1 MLFNSIEFLIFLPI
15 VFLLYQACR
24 SVRSQN
30 LLIVAASY
38 LFYGWWDAR
47 FLLLIAFTTV
57 CSFASGRIIEHFDDS
72 HMKLR
77 RIACVVNVVL
87 NLVVL
92 GVFKY
97 YNFFASSFADMLSL
111 IGVEATWTSLNVV
124 LPVGISFYTFQ
135 ALSYTI
141 DVYRRDIRAEHDVV
155 AFFAFIS
162 FFPQLVAGP
171 IERATNLLP
180 QFRRQRTFSYDD
192 AVDGLRQALWGFF
205 KKIVIADNCA
215 AAADVVFGSYGEWGS
230 ATLLYGAA
238 MFTFQIY
245 ADFSG
250 YSDIAIGVARLF
262 GIRLTRNFNNPYFS
276 VDMGD
281 FWRRWHISL
290 MSWFRDYVY
299 IPLGGSR
306 CGRLR
311 TMRNVFAVFLLSGLW
326 HGANWTF
333 VAWGAYHAILRVP
346 DVLMGRRGANHKDMT
361 RVVRLL
367 RRLTVFVLVM
377 VGWILF
383 RSATIA
389 DAWHYVVRI
398 FTSGGCRVDAALLK
412 PTLCVFIAV
421 MMVMEYLQRDR
432 SHALQIDGTVVGRR
446 WVRWCIYY
454 ALIAAIFWQA
464 GNATQFIYFQF

>member
-47 FLLLIAFTTV
+47 FLLLIAFTTI
-57 CSFASGRIIEHFDDS
+57 CSYASGRLMEHCDDR

-77 RIACVVNVVL
+77 RMACAANVAL

-97 YNFFASSFADMLSL
+97 YNFFAASFAEMLDM

-180 QFRRQRTFSYDD
+180 QFRRQRTFNYGD

-215 AAADVVFGSYGEWGS
+215 AATDAVFGSYGECGS

-262 GIRLTRNFNNPYFS
+262 GIRLMRNFHNPYFS

-299 IPLGGSR
+299 IPLGGSH
-306 CGRLR
+306 CGKLH
-311 TMRNVFAVFLLSGLW
+311 TVRNVFAVFLLSGLW

-333 VAWGAYHAILRVP
+333 VAWGAYHAILRMP
-346 DVLMGRRGANHKDMT
+346 NVLMGRRGVKHKDMT
-361 RVVRLL
+361 CAVRLL
-367 RRLTVFVLVM
+367 RRLKVFVLVM
-377 VGWILF
+377 LGLILF
-383 RSATIA
+383 RSVTIT
-389 DAWHYVVRI
+389 DAWHYVVRM
-398 FTSGGCRVDAALLK
+398 FTFGGCRVDAALLK
-412 PTLCVFIAV
+412 PALCVFIAV
-421 MMVMEYLQRDR
+421 MMLVEYLQRDR
-432 SHALQIDGTVVGRR
+432 SHALQIDDTVVKHRS
-446 WVRWCIYY
+446 VRWCIYY

>member
-24 SVRSQN
+24 GVRSQN

-38 LFYGWWDAR
+38 LFYGWWDVR
-47 FLLLIAFTTV
+47 FLVLIAFTTL
-57 CSFASGRIIEHFDDS
+57 CSYASGRLIEHFDNN
-72 HMKLR
+72 HLKLR
-77 RIACVVNVVL
+77 HMACVANVVL

-97 YNFFASSFADMLSL
+97 YNFFAASFADLLSQ
-111 IGVEATWTSLNVV
+111 IGVEATWASLNVV

-135 ALSYTI
+135 ALGYTI
-141 DVYRRDIRAEHDVV
+141 DVYRRDIHAERDVV

-180 QFRRQRTFSYDD
+180 QFSRRRAFSYDD
-192 AVDGLRQALWGFF
+192 AVDGLRLALWGFF

-215 AAADVVFGSYGEWGS
+215 VAADAVFGSYGECSS
-230 ATLLYGAA
+230 ATLLYGAV

-276 VDMGD
+276 VDMGN

-311 TMRNVFAVFLLSGLW
+311 TVRNVFAVFLLSGLW

-346 DVLMGRRGANHKDMT
+346 DVLMGRRDAEHKDMT
-361 RVVRLL
+361 RTERLL
-367 RRLTVFVLVM
+367 RRLAVFALVM
-377 VGWILF
+377 VGFIVF

-389 DAWHYVVRI
+389 DAGHYVARM
-398 FTSGGCRVDAALLK
+398 FTCGGYTIDTAVLK
-412 PTLCVFIAV
+412 PSLCLFITV
-421 MMVMEYLQRDR
+421 MMLVEYLQRDR
-432 SHALQIDGTVVGRR
+432 SHALQIDGGVVKRR
-446 WVRWCIYY
+446 CVRWCIYY
-454 ALIAAIFWQA
+454 ALIASIFWQA